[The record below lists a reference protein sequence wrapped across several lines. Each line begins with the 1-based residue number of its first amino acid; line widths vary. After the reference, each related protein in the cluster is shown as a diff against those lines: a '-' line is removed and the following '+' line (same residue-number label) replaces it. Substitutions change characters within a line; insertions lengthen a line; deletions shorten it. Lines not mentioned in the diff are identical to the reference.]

1 MSFVVGRKPV
11 LEALKSGKP
20 VEKIYLLFGQK
31 GESLEQIRILAKRK
45 KINVTQ
51 LSSDRFF
58 FITKD
63 KNTQGVVAV
72 IPSFKYYELDELLNS
87 FSEKQNPLLL
97 LVESIQDV
105 HNMGA
110 LLRTAECAGVDGV
123 VITRHNTAPL
133 NEVVVKAS
141 AGAVSYLKICFV
153 NNIANTIDYLKKQNY
168 WIIGS
173 SLEEAKNYTV
183 PDYNIPAALIIG
195 NEEKGIRKLTAEK
208 CDMLV
213 KIPMKGKIQS
223 LNVSVAT
230 GVLLFEILRKRS
242 LS

>member
-58 FITKD
+58 SITKD

-72 IPSFKYYELDELLNS
+72 IPSFNYYELDELLNS

-105 HNMGA
+105 HNLGA

-123 VITRHNTAPL
+123 VITRHNTAPV

>member
-20 VEKIYLLFGQK
+20 VDKIYLLFGQK

-58 FITKD
+58 SITKD

-105 HNMGA
+105 HNLGA

-123 VITRHNTAPL
+123 VITRHNTAPV

>member
-58 FITKD
+58 SITKD

-105 HNMGA
+105 HNLGHYY
-110 LLRTAECAGVDGV
+110 EQ
-123 VITRHNTAPL
+123 
-133 NEVVVKAS
+133 
-141 AGAVSYLKICFV
+141 
-153 NNIANTIDYLKKQNY
+153 QNVP
-168 WIIGS
+168 G
-173 SLEEAKNYTV
+173 LTV
-183 PDYNIPAALIIG
+183 L
-195 NEEKGIRKLTAEK
+195 
-208 CDMLV
+208 
-213 KIPMKGKIQS
+213 
-223 LNVSVAT
+223 
-230 GVLLFEILRKRS
+230 
-242 LS
+242 

>member
-45 KINVTQ
+45 KINITQ

-58 FITKD
+58 SITKD

-105 HNMGA
+105 HNLGA

-123 VITRHNTAPL
+123 VITRHNTAPV

-208 CDMLV
+208 CDLLV

>member
-58 FITKD
+58 SITKD

-105 HNMGA
+105 HNLGA

-123 VITRHNTAPL
+123 VITRHNTAPV